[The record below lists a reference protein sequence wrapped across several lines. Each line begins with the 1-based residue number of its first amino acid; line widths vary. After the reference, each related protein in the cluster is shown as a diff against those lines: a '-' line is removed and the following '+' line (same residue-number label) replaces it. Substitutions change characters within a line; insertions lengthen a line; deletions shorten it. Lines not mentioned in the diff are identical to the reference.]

1 MKSQHLDQVFI
12 LDVKCFVRVRLKISI
27 ASTLTT
33 VLRSRSA
40 LDSRF
45 FKMGQHVSR
54 TDFEWT
60 DTDEPHAAR
69 RSEILSKSIS
79 VEQVFGF
86 ISHDTKS
93 LFKNNLNE
101 ILETFAFVF

>member
-79 VEQVFGF
+79 VEQVCLV
-86 ISHDTKS
+86 
-93 LFKNNLNE
+93 LFLMLQNHCSK
-101 ILETFAFVF
+101 II